1 MEPKEADVSEEKA
14 SELGDMEWWDF
25 DELKL
30 ADFEREVNSERQEL
44 LRLLQEAIGVA
55 ERLKGEKNALSD

>member
-1 MEPKEADVSEEKA
+1 MSEEKA